1 MEDLNKISSTRV
13 GDNIHFY
20 VNGAEDKGV
29 VVKMDTGYV
38 TVLKD
43 NGDFQDI
50 HINDTFFIKDI
61 LVNKTWND
69 MNMEERTVKLHE
81 IKAYSPRFLAKSWQE
96 LPRELKVVLE
106 NTAKDALTADERI
119 YSGKENNA
127 LPADSKQSHQES
139 SEAAKRPA
147 SGQGTHNSEYSLAE
161 HGREMRQKPASVL
174 FANEH
179 NRHWDGSKNT
189 GAPAGE
195 KIGDADDRSEREF
208 KTIRAVDDAGGHPY
222 DKGYLDNPLRREGGS
237 SPKDMEVKKSN
248 VEQGHYGS
256 AGRASHVVETN
267 TDFDAPDDYEG
278 QTEDE
283 KKEQFKHEAKK
294 PQTTNKT
301 SQEQLWEDWLEKGFG
316 KNEGDTSPSKHRN
329 EDKLINEFQ
338 EHVRRKFPGKQNR
351 RGTLE
356 REHGDQVRSTIEE
369 RKPSP
374 QGDIAKESMGGGDS
388 SPAQTSITTG
398 TTGMYNAVY
407 GKDGRIKGQ
416 EKDKDEE
423 ETEKDKEEK
432 EKERKG

>member
-20 VNGAEDKGV
+20 VNGQEDKGT

-43 NGDFQDI
+43 DGNFQDI
-50 HINDTFFIKDI
+50 HINETFFIKDI

-69 MNMEERTVKLHE
+69 MNMEERTIILHK

-96 LPRELKVVLE
+96 LPRELKTVLE
-106 NTAKDALTADERI
+106 NSNKDAVDGNQSILGNPKVEEQSHGGQSTSARI
-119 YSGKENNA
+119 RDSGTGIREQDSRNPKGSIDTSQARFTPSGSGKQPEGTG
-127 LPADSKQSHQES
+127 ADKPSKGEHNLGFGNPEYIGDEEYKVHES
-139 SEAAKRPA
+139 SG
-147 SGQGTHNSEYSLAE
+147 SG
-161 HGREMRQKPASVL
+161 
-174 FANEH
+174 
-179 NRHWDGSKNT
+179 
-189 GAPAGE
+189 
-195 KIGDADDRSEREF
+195 
-208 KTIRAVDDAGGHPY
+208 
-222 DKGYLDNPLRREGGS
+222 
-237 SPKDMEVKKSN
+237 SPTLKKSN

-301 SQEQLWEDWLEKGFG
+301 IQEQLWEDWL
-316 KNEGDTSPSKHRN
+316 N
-329 EDKLINEFQ
+329 
-338 EHVRRKFPGKQNR
+338 
-351 RGTLE
+351 
-356 REHGDQVRSTIEE
+356 
-369 RKPSP
+369 
-374 QGDIAKESMGGGDS
+374 KETMSGGDS

>member
-20 VNGAEDKGV
+20 INGAEDKGV

-43 NGDFQDI
+43 DGNFQDI

-69 MNMEERTVKLHE
+69 MTMEERTVKLHE

-106 NTAKDALTADERI
+106 DTAKDATTGEERI
-119 YSGKENNA
+119 FDGKEDNA
-127 LPADSKQSHQES
+127 LPAASEQSHQAAS
-139 SEAAKRPA
+139 RAAKKPE
-147 SGQGTHNSEYSLAE
+147 SGQGTHNSDLANAEGIKTQKQIPIRPDYSTADS
-161 HGREMRQKPASVL
+161 Q
-174 FANEH
+174 
-179 NRHWDGSKNT
+179 NT

-195 KIGDADDRSEREF
+195 KIDDKILTDMQSDWQADELN
-208 KTIRAVDDAGGHPY
+208 TGGVRPP
-222 DKGYLDNPLRREGGS
+222 KGGK
-237 SPKDMEVKKSN
+237 SPKDMETKKSN
-248 VEQGHYGS
+248 VEQGHLGS

-267 TDFDAPDDYEG
+267 IDFDAPDDYEG

-283 KKEQFKHEAKK
+283 KKEQFKHEDKK

-301 SQEQLWEDWLEKGFG
+301 LQEQLWEDWL
-316 KNEGDTSPSKHRN
+316 N
-329 EDKLINEFQ
+329 
-338 EHVRRKFPGKQNR
+338 
-351 RGTLE
+351 
-356 REHGDQVRSTIEE
+356 
-369 RKPSP
+369 
-374 QGDIAKESMGGGDS
+374 KESMGGGDS

>member
-96 LPRELKVVLE
+96 LPRELKEVLE
-106 NTAKDALTADERI
+106 K
-119 YSGKENNA
+119 
-127 LPADSKQSHQES
+127 S
-139 SEAAKRPA
+139 S
-147 SGQGTHNSEYSLAE
+147 
-161 HGREMRQKPASVL
+161 
-174 FANEH
+174 
-179 NRHWDGSKNT
+179 
-189 GAPAGE
+189 
-195 KIGDADDRSEREF
+195 
-208 KTIRAVDDAGGHPY
+208 
-222 DKGYLDNPLRREGGS
+222 
-237 SPKDMEVKKSN
+237 

-256 AGRASHVVETN
+256 AGRASHAPETN
-267 TDFDAPDDYEG
+267 MDIDATEDYEG

-283 KKEQFKHEAKK
+283 KKEQFKHEDKK
-294 PQTTNKT
+294 PKT
-301 SQEQLWEDWLEKGFG
+301 VDKSMQEQLWEDWL
-316 KNEGDTSPSKHRN
+316 
-329 EDKLINEFQ
+329 DK
-338 EHVRRKFPGKQNR
+338 
-351 RGTLE
+351 
-356 REHGDQVRSTIEE
+356 D
-369 RKPSP
+369 
-374 QGDIAKESMGGGDS
+374 SMGGGDS
-388 SPAQTSITTG
+388 SPAQTSMTTG
-398 TTGMYNAVY
+398 TTGVYNAVY

-416 EKDKDEE
+416 SKDKEE
-423 ETEKDKEEK
+423 EKDKEDK

>member
-20 VNGAEDKGV
+20 VNGQEDKGT
-29 VVKMDTGYV
+29 VVKMDTSYV

-43 NGDFQDI
+43 DGNFQDI
-50 HINDTFFIKDI
+50 HINETFFIKDI
-61 LVNKTWND
+61 LLNKTWND

-96 LPRELKVVLE
+96 LPRELKIVLE
-106 NTAKDALTADERI
+106 DTAKDAQ
-119 YSGKENNA
+119 SGEQRLDGYGKRDNA
-127 LPADSKQSHQES
+127 LPAASEQSHS
-139 SEAAKRPA
+139 AASAAAKRPA
-147 SGQGTHNSEYSLAE
+147 SGQGTIDVDLAYE
-161 HGREMRQKPASVL
+161 ERNRTRKQKPQRPDYDTADSQ
-174 FANEH
+174 
-179 NRHWDGSKNT
+179 NT

-195 KIGDADDRSEREF
+195 KIDDKILTDIHSDWEADEISSDDKREY
-208 KTIRAVDDAGGHPY
+208 KSPPRGG
-222 DKGYLDNPLRREGGS
+222 K
-237 SPKDMEVKKSN
+237 SPKDMETKKSN
-248 VEQGHYGS
+248 VEQGHLGS

-267 TDFDAPDDYEG
+267 IDFDAPDDYEG

-283 KKEQFKHEAKK
+283 KKEQFKHEDKK

-301 SQEQLWEDWLEKGFG
+301 LQEQLWEDWL
-316 KNEGDTSPSKHRN
+316 N
-329 EDKLINEFQ
+329 
-338 EHVRRKFPGKQNR
+338 
-351 RGTLE
+351 
-356 REHGDQVRSTIEE
+356 
-369 RKPSP
+369 
-374 QGDIAKESMGGGDS
+374 KESMGGGDS

-423 ETEKDKEEK
+423 KTEKDKEDK